1 MKVEVTDLEDV
12 LVLTPN
18 VYEDDRGFFL
28 ESFNSREFK
37 LVTGVDLDFVQDNHS
52 KSQKGVL
59 RGLHYQYKHPQGKL
73 VRVVRGSVFDVA
85 VDLRRI
91 SSTFGQWYG
100 IELSEENKKQM
111 WIPPGFAHG
120 FLALSEFSEFLYK
133 TTEFY
138 QPSDEKCI
146 VWDDLDLDINWPS
159 DISVIISE
167 KDRNGSKFK
176 EAKVYN

>member
-1 MKVEVTDLEDV
+1 MNRIETGLQDSYLIEVPRFED
-12 LVLTPN
+12 
-18 VYEDDRGFFL
+18 ERGFFI
-28 ESFNSREFK
+28 ESFNLYNK
-37 LVTGVDLDFVQDNHS
+37 WHLPVLVQDNHS
-52 KSQKGVL
+52 KSSKGVL
-59 RGLHYQYKHPQGKL
+59 RGLHYQTEHPQGKL